1 MKEDNKT
8 KREVLVLLIESIDK
22 DEILDYLLTYIKL
35 VVERWG

>member
-8 KREVLVLLIESIDK
+8 KREALVLLIESIDK
-22 DEILDYLLTYIKL
+22 GEILDYLLTYIKL